1 MKRSEV
7 ATFLGMVSAT
17 DRRTVGDLDVQTWFT
32 ILPADITLAEAQT
45 ALIHYRKTS
54 TDWLEPKH
62 ILDLVKLV
70 RTDRL
75 DPERRERLRRAGDP
89 PIPDGLTW
97 EREKEFRRLWCEHV
111 KDGATKEAAAE
122 LTYRQMDL
130 PPELPTA
137 DRKAEL
143 AAVLAKSKRVPPGHP
158 ATNRTEP

>member
-32 ILPADITLAEAQT
+32 ILPADITLDEAQA

-75 DPERRERLRRAGDP
+75 DPDRRDRLRRAGDP

-97 EREKEFRRLWCEHV
+97 EREKEFRRLWCAHV
-111 KDGATKEAAAE
+111 KDGATREAAAE

-130 PPELPTA
+130 PPELPPA

-143 AAVLAKSKRVPPGHP
+143 ERVLSRSKGMPR
-158 ATNRTEP
+158 